1 MRTFLHS
8 MSVFASRSLAESI
21 VDSSRDLFSPGR
33 QDYSRHTFPTS
44 SIANANSVSPPSIAS
59 WPRSC
64 SVAKTSCH
72 PSSHV
77 ISPLCPT
84 SMTARLTPFHL
95 SLKPP
100 LYKLPVLLH
109 RPRSKVS
116 NLPQESSNTSV
127 PAALSFAVTGS
138 ASSQCTSVPPKRFPW
153 PPVLMPHG
161 IVVLDRYYNSLAPY
175 QPPRPNLYGV
185 NVGDFLSFRYVDLT
199 PTASSCVPTRSTT
212 QENSSTWG
220 RMNRPRAVSSDAPVS
235 VFPRYNQRE
244 RRYVNFDSIAFGGSS
259 WNR

>member
-1 MRTFLHS
+1 

-33 QDYSRHTFPTS
+33 RDYSRHSFPTS
-44 SIANANSVSPPSIAS
+44 SIANANSVSPLSIAS

-77 ISPLCPT
+77 ISPALPDIHDGKVDSVPLVSQTTVVQAPGVTPQATIEGIQPT
-84 SMTARLTPFHL
+84 VGILEHL
-95 SLKPP
+95 
-100 LYKLPVLLH
+100 
-109 RPRSKVS
+109 RPRRTVIRRNWQRFLAVHVS
-116 NLPQESSNTSV
+116 PAPSASHGRPFACSWHRRARPLLQLACHL
-127 PAALSFAVTGS
+127 PAAPACPFAT
-138 ASSQCTSVPPKRFPW
+138 W
-153 PPVLMPHG
+153 
-161 IVVLDRYYNSLAPY
+161 I
-175 QPPRPNLYGV
+175 
-185 NVGDFLSFRYVDLT
+185 LT

-212 QENSSTWG
+212 QENSSIWG
-220 RMNRPRAVSSDAPVS
+220 RMNRARAVSSDAPVS